1 MRYSPARTATPTPP
15 RKRISTPTAYRSAAT
30 SPSVPTNSPSAMTR
44 ATAPIFLLLICPVH
58 LWGSVAGTPATY
70 PERSRGTHGGA
81 ALLRDGGM
89 QPTEAHNGRSGAR
102 SGRGS
107 GAGPVADGVVAGVP
121 HHPRVLRHRVRGRH
135 HDRGM
140 DRYQARRCRGA
151 AAGAPLVEGHGG
163 AGGGRRGVGDG
174 AVL

>member
-15 RKRISTPTAYRSAAT
+15 RKRISTPTAYRSAAI
-30 SPSVPTNSPSAMTR
+30 SPSVPTSSPSAMTR
-44 ATAPIFLLLICPVH
+44 ATAPMFLLLICPVH
-58 LWGSVAGTPATY
+58 LWGSVAGTPRDLPGA
-70 PERSRGTHGGA
+70 RSRYTGGA

-89 QPTEAHNGRSGAR
+89 QPTEARDGRSGAR
-102 SGRGS
+102 SGRES

-140 DRYQARRCRGA
+140 DRHQARRCRGA

-163 AGGGRRGVGDG
+163 AGGGRRGVGG
-174 AVL
+174 RGVV